1 MTDIEV
7 NSESYFPQFREY
19 CPSAEGWST
28 ARIIDMI
35 KLGPVNSPTTFISS
49 PLALAVNITSTHFGY
64 PRRDG
69 QAELARVAWLNAK
82 TVSKRTV
89 TPLSTNLAQLRVT
102 LLMGPTT
109 LPLS

>member
-1 MTDIEV
+1 MPAVLVT
-7 NSESYFPQFREY
+7 
-19 CPSAEGWST
+19 
-28 ARIIDMI
+28 
-35 KLGPVNSPTTFISS
+35 GPTVTQNSPFLPYSSGNNSGDLRFGVFFPINIAQYKNFVYFIM
-49 PLALAVNITSTHFGY
+49 NSTHFAY